1 MIFLIN
7 IVNPYTPGSG
17 RIPGY
22 LAGRDS
28 IIEEAKRCIVST
40 QAQFPERS
48 IAYYGLRGVG
58 KTVLLNAI
66 ENIADDLNV
75 LYEHI
80 EIKENNSFIKDVSI
94 ASQRLLNQMSFKEN
108 AKDKLNKVI
117 AAIKQLRVTIN
128 PADNTLSAEI
138 ADLTIPDS
146 LSNDVTELFV
156 SLGKLAFDTGN
167 TICFFIDEIQYVED
181 EQLEALLMA
190 LHRVN
195 QLRLPILVFCAG
207 LPKILKT
214 FGDIKSYSER
224 LFQYTQI
231 DSLKNN
237 DAINAI
243 IEPAKPFNVKYTE
256 DAIAEILLAT
266 GCYPYF
272 LQELCS
278 TIWSIYDKNIIQ
290 KDDVISAIP
299 YSLENLDN
307 SFFQIRFERCTE
319 TEREFMYAMVK
330 CGELPCTIANVA
342 RIMNRNVKSISPIRA
357 QLINKGLI
365 YSTGYAEID
374 FTVPKFDD
382 FLKRLNPEINVC
394 LNR

>member
-1 MIFLIN
+1 M
-7 IVNPYTPGSG
+7 
-17 RIPGY
+17 
-22 LAGRDS
+22 
-28 IIEEAKRCIVST
+28 
-40 QAQFPERS
+40 
-48 IAYYGLRGVG
+48 
-58 KTVLLNAI
+58 
-66 ENIADDLNV
+66 
-75 LYEHI
+75 
-80 EIKENNSFIKDVSI
+80 
-94 ASQRLLNQMSFKEN
+94 
-108 AKDKLNKVI
+108 
-117 AAIKQLRVTIN
+117 
-128 PADNTLSAEI
+128 
-138 ADLTIPDS
+138 
-146 LSNDVTELFV
+146 
-156 SLGKLAFDTGN
+156 GKLAFDTGN

-319 TEREFMYAMVK
+319 TERKFMYAMVK